1 LKGEKKCSVPTG
13 RVFASNYLI
22 FDAFPRFFDDER
34 HLQYKFQWFA
44 KKSIIKNIE
53 VQVGPQFGF
62 LLDVLKCW
70 IPTKY
75 FAQKIEAANLKV
87 GGAERISPSACLS
100 AKRVKLFW
108 AKTRSRLLRFENE
121 EVVEGVRA
129 LCTLKT
135 RTPTQVTSVLRPST
149 GPSSLSNLQRCDCV
163 FLPPHICGQH
173 EVPGEWRRPGIVA
186 PEKGCRH

>member
-22 FDAFPRFFDDER
+22 FDALPRFFDDER
-34 HLQYKFQWFA
+34 HLKFQWFA

-53 VQVGPQFGF
+53 VLVGPQFGF
-62 LLDVLKCW
+62 LLDVLKRW

-75 FAQKIEAANLKV
+75 FARKIEAANLKV
-87 GGAERISPSACLS
+87 GGAERISNPSACLS

-108 AKTRSRLLRFENE
+108 VKTRSRLLRFENE
-121 EVVEGVRA
+121 EVVEGDRA

-135 RTPTQVTSVLRPST
+135 NYTNSSHFSIEAEHRTILVT
-149 GPSSLSNLQRCDCV
+149 
-163 FLPPHICGQH
+163 
-173 EVPGEWRRPGIVA
+173 
-186 PEKGCRH
+186 